1 MVTVYRTVMVGT
13 DGSVSSFA
21 AVEAAARLAAV
32 CGAELV
38 VVCAYAPM
46 RGRELATAQDQLGA
60 EAYQVVGS
68 APAEDTLRAA
78 GDRAR
83 AQGARDVRTVA
94 VQDEPVAGLA
104 RAARECSADLVVVGN
119 RGLRSLAGRLLGS
132 VPADIARKAGLDVLI
147 VHTT

>member
-1 MVTVYRTVMVGT
+1 MAVYRTVMVGT
-13 DGSVSSFA
+13 DGSRSSYS

-32 CGAELV
+32 CEGELV
-38 VVCAYAPM
+38 VVCAYVPM
-46 RGRELATAQDQLGA
+46 RGRELATAQDRLGA

-68 APAEDTLRAA
+68 APAEDTLRTAA
-78 GDRAR
+78 DRAR
-83 AQGARDVRTVA
+83 AQGAGNVRTIA
-94 VQDEPVAGLA
+94 VEDEPVAALV
-104 RAARECSADLVVVGN
+104 RTARECSADLLVVGN

>member
-1 MVTVYRTVMVGT
+1 MDAYRIVMVGT
-13 DGSVSSFA
+13 DGSESSFA
-21 AVEAAARLAAV
+21 AVEAAARLAAA

-38 VVCAYAPM
+38 IACAYLPM
-46 RGRELATAQDQLGA
+46 RGRELDLAKDQLGA

-68 APAEDTLRAA
+68 APAEDTLRTA

-83 AQGARDVRTVA
+83 AQGAANVRTVA
-94 VQDEPVAGLA
+94 VQDEPVAALLQV
-104 RAARECSADLVVVGN
+104 ARECPADLLVVGN

-132 VPADIARKAGLDVLI
+132 VPADIARKANLDVLI

>member
-1 MVTVYRTVMVGT
+1 MTVYRTVMVGT
-13 DGSVSSFA
+13 DGSASSFS

-32 CGAELV
+32 CRAELV
-38 VVCAYAPM
+38 IVCAFVPM
-46 RGRELATAQDQLGA
+46 RGRELAVAQDQLGA

-78 GDRAR
+78 GDLAR
-83 AQGARDVRTVA
+83 AQGAQDVRSVA
-94 VQDEPVAGLA
+94 VQDEPVAALVRTA
-104 RAARECSADLVVVGN
+104 RDCAADLLVVGN

-132 VPADIARKAGLDVLI
+132 VPADIARKADLDVLI

>member
-1 MVTVYRTVMVGT
+1 MVAYRTVVVGT
-13 DGSVSSFA
+13 DGSKSSFA
-21 AVEAAARLAAV
+21 AVEGAARLAAA

-38 VVCAYAPM
+38 IACAYLPM
-46 RGRELATAQDQLGA
+46 QGPELARAQDQLGA

-68 APAEDTLRAA
+68 APAEDTLRTA

-83 AQGARDVRTVA
+83 AQGAVDVRSVA
-94 VQDEPVAGLA
+94 VQGEPVAALVRVA
-104 RAARECSADLVVVGN
+104 QENAADLLVVGN

-132 VPADIARKAGLDVLI
+132 VPADVARKAGLDVLI

>member
-1 MVTVYRTVMVGT
+1 MVAYRTVVVGT
-13 DGSVSSFA
+13 DGSKSSFA
-21 AVEAAARLAAV
+21 AVEGAARLAAA

-38 VVCAYAPM
+38 IACAYLPM
-46 RGRELATAQDQLGA
+46 QGPELARAQDQLGA

-68 APAEDTLRAA
+68 APAEDTLRTA

-83 AQGARDVRTVA
+83 AQGAVDVRSVA
-94 VQDEPVAGLA
+94 VQGEPVAALVRVA
-104 RAARECSADLVVVGN
+104 QESAADLLVVGN

-132 VPADIARKAGLDVLI
+132 VPADVARKAGLDVLI